1 MRQTKQGFTLIEVL
15 VSVVILSV
23 VAVGLFDVSSKG
35 KQNYIFLKEKTE
47 FDRLSSLAL
56 MHNDQKKYHN
66 KEKTLYDFIRY
77 DYNIDDDDLRKY
89 LKTKKVNYRH
99 KEVSTFKPLDDK
111 ASEEFKEEQAEE
123 DPDAAEVASFITLTL
138 VYEKITISDKHNS
151 TYAYKIYIKNQ

>member
-1 MRQTKQGFTLIEVL
+1 MKQTNKGFTLIEVL

-35 KQNYIFLKEKTE
+35 KQNYIFLKEKTK
-47 FDRLSSLAL
+47 FDRLSSLPL
-56 MHNDQKKYHN
+56 MHNDQKHHN
-66 KEKTLYDFIRY
+66 KDKTLYDFIRY

-89 LKTKKVNYRH
+89 LKSKKVNYTH

-123 DPDAAEVASFITLTL
+123 DPDAAKNQDFFSLTL
-138 VYEKITISDKHNS
+138 VYEKITISDKHNA
-151 TYAYKIYIKNQ
+151 TYAYKIYLKM